1 MIIESDKE
9 SVNKTNKHS
18 LERLEKMFEEIDKE
32 SEEEFIEDL
41 KEAIDLN
48 YKSTTNWHVKICLI
62 KYNYY

>member
-41 KEAIDLN
+41 K
-48 YKSTTNWHVKICLI
+48 
-62 KYNYY
+62 